1 MWTNTILQSANT
13 INTEVKPLGI
23 CRDDV
28 DDDEDDMETEGGPA
42 NLYQCTLGKGG
53 VLASMLWEDWQEV
66 FNVQGGLAK
75 HWDTLEVCRI

>member
-1 MWTNTILQSANT
+1 M
-13 INTEVKPLGI
+13 

-53 VLASMLWEDWQEV
+53 VLASMLWED
-66 FNVQGGLAK
+66 
-75 HWDTLEVCRI
+75 